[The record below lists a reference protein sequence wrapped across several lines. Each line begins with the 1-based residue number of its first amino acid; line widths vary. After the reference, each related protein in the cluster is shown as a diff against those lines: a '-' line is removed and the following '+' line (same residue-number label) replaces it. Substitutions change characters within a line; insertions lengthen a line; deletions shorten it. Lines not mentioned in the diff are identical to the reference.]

1 MVNKRGRLLVMM
13 ERINNWL
20 YHHPEFCD
28 LATVLTP
35 LLFIFLL
42 MICMNSCSTIKEVPI
57 QYIDRVEYK
66 DTTIYIKDTI
76 KVEVPKEII
85 KEIVPEDTT
94 SILRTSVALSEA
106 KVEKGMLKH
115 RLEQKGTIPAQIDT
129 IIKLQYVDRY
139 IEKEKPVIQT
149 VEKPIRDNIFWFSIL
164 FNLTVVLLFA
174 FRIYIKF
181 RKVI

>member
-1 MVNKRGRLLVMM
+1 MKRLCLLALCLVS
-13 ERINNWL
+13 I
-20 YHHPEFCD
+20 
-28 LATVLTP
+28 
-35 LLFIFLL
+35 I
-42 MICMNSCSTIKEVPI
+42 SCSAVKEIPV
-57 QYIDRVEYK
+57 QYIDKVEYR
-66 DTTIYIKDTI
+66 DTTIFIKDTI

-115 RLEQKGTIPAQIDT
+115 RLEQKGTIPIQIDT

-181 RKVI
+181 KKFI

>member
-1 MVNKRGRLLVMM
+1 MKRLCLLALCLVS
-13 ERINNWL
+13 I
-20 YHHPEFCD
+20 
-28 LATVLTP
+28 
-35 LLFIFLL
+35 I
-42 MICMNSCSTIKEVPI
+42 SCSAVKEIPV
-57 QYIDRVEYK
+57 QYIDKVEYR
-66 DTTIYIKDTI
+66 DTTIFIKDTI

-85 KEIVPEDTT
+85 KEIVPKDTI

-115 RLEQKGTIPAQIDT
+115 RLEQKGTIPVQIDT

-164 FNLTVVLLFA
+164 FNLIVVLLFA

-181 RKVI
+181 KKII